1 MFCLPLIY
9 HMASEE
15 IYSAWVILTH
25 VMKLNAFVYYGS
37 HITSIEIAE
46 GENRKWREM
55 NQIWTPITHM
65 NAMIQQVTALEWT
78 TRPQQNDAALCASF
92 ISYSS
97 STQSSSPT
105 SMQDQIAWSVKH
117 DSYSQTNPLVM
128 WDSFIFLKCI
138 MKCHGSKIPWQH
150 EAWNKR

>member
-1 MFCLPLIY
+1 MLRIIIIIFFYFLIFWLMFCVSLIY

-15 IYSAWVILTH
+15 VYSASVIFKH
-25 VMKLNAFVYYGS
+25 VIKLNVFVHYGS
-37 HITSIEIAE
+37 PITSTEIAE

-55 NQIWTPITHM
+55 NQIWTLITHM

-97 STQSSSPT
+97 STKSSSPT

-117 DSYSQTNPLVM
+117 DSYS
-128 WDSFIFLKCI
+128 
-138 MKCHGSKIPWQH
+138 HIP
-150 EAWNKR
+150 KLSL

>member
-1 MFCLPLIY
+1 MHTVFFYYNWLMSCLPLIY

-15 IYSAWVILTH
+15 VYIHTCAWVILMH
-25 VMKLNAFVYYGS
+25 VMNLNAFVHYGS
-37 HITSIEIAE
+37 NITSIEIAE

-78 TRPQQNDAALCASF
+78 TRPRQNDAALCASF

-97 STQSSSPT
+97 STKSSSPT
-105 SMQDQIAWSVKH
+105 SMQDRIAWSVKH
-117 DSYSQTNPLVM
+117 DSYS
-128 WDSFIFLKCI
+128 
-138 MKCHGSKIPWQH
+138 HIP
-150 EAWNKR
+150 NLSL